1 MSFDNFNTNNFF
13 DNQFGT
19 NGFSDGLGSIDS
31 YVRSNPLTFFF
42 NCVILIMAIIF
53 LSLKNKNSSFLAV
66 GVFLICF
73 FAIFVFYLSTRNTPI
88 MKGFFAFFKNLS
100 PNQIFFLVAMVF
112 ALLVFIFIRLKSYVP
127 PPSEKQYL
135 KMTKF
140 ETDNNNRVQPGTQ
153 EHRMGALN
161 GQNEKDILDGETL
174 LFAYDNQLDDEI
186 PNEYTYSFWIK
197 VAPENFNVSQ
207 KRWKPILLKGVSN
220 NASQD
225 PFTQNPGN
233 PNPNIN
239 YRCVPAGTSEEEEEE
254 SSNVNV
260 RGSNINT
267 TPPLTFN
274 INAQSIFDNKNPGVY
289 LAPQE
294 NKMNISVTTSDGGNN
309 SIELYDIPL
318 DTWFCV
324 TIVLENKS
332 LDCYIDGKLEQTI
345 TLTGFPQS
353 NNGNLYRTPF
363 FGKMR
368 YLRYNNV
375 ALNPDAVFKRYE
387 KERNAINKMT

>member
-1 MSFDNFNTNNFF
+1 MSFDNFNSNNFL

-19 NGFSDGLGSIDS
+19 NGFSDGFGSIDS

-66 GVFLICF
+66 GIFLICF
-73 FAIFVFYLSTRNTPI
+73 FAIFVLYLFTKNSVVI
-88 MKGFFAFFKNLS
+88 KGLFSFFKNLS

-127 PPSEKQYL
+127 SPSEKQYL

-153 EHRMGALN
+153 EHRIGALN
-161 GQNEKDILDGETL
+161 SKNEKDILDGETL
-174 LFAYDNQLDDEI
+174 LFAYNNQIDDEI
-186 PNEYTYSFWIK
+186 PNEYTYSFWVKI
-197 VAPENFNVSQ
+197 APENFNVNQ
-207 KRWKPILLKGVSN
+207 RRWKPILLKGVSN

-239 YRCVPAGTSEEEEEE
+239 YRCVPAGESEEEEG
-254 SSNVNV
+254 SNVNV
-260 RGSNINT
+260 SGTNINT

-274 INAQSIFDNKNPGVY
+274 INAQSIFDNKNPGIY

-345 TLTGFPQS
+345 TLTGYPQS

-387 KERNAINKMT
+387 KERNAINKIT